1 MRCNYFIRLFLSF
14 VESLTSITGETK
26 IISPSEAFLKDD
38 TNVLVSLTRNTKV
51 YILNIY
57 NMKAAIQL
65 YITYAMAWNSHNSKE
80 IHMDIIISN
89 SSGVPIYEQIE
100 EQIKSQILSG
110 ELAEGDALPS
120 MRVLAKELKISIIT
134 TKRAYEDL
142 ERDGFIE
149 SITGKGSFV
158 KGINSDMVKENM
170 LFSIQELLEKAVDKA
185 ILCNVSHEELNEM
198 LALLYEE
205 KSGR

>member
-38 TNVLVSLTRNTKV
+38 INVLVALTRNTKV

-57 NMKAAIQL
+57 NMKADIQL

-110 ELAEGDALPS
+110 ELTEGDALPS

-158 KGINSDMVKENM
+158 KGINSDIVRENM

-185 ILCNVSHEELNEM
+185 ILCNVSHDELSDM

>member
-1 MRCNYFIRLFLSF
+1 M
-14 VESLTSITGETK
+14 T
-26 IISPSEAFLKDD
+26 
-38 TNVLVSLTRNTKV
+38 TNAKV

-57 NMKAAIQL
+57 NIKAAVQP

-110 ELAEGDALPS
+110 ELIEGDALPS

-158 KGINSDMVKENM
+158 KGINSDIVRENM

-185 ILCNVSHEELNEM
+185 ILCNVSHDELSDM